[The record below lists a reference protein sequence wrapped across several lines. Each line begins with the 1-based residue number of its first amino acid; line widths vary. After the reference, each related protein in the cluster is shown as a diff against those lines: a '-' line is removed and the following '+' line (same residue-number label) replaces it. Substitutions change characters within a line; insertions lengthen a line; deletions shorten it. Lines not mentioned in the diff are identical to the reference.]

1 MFILEALAQ
10 FFGAVM
16 PPLLIAVGVGFGAVT
31 GFFHI
36 RHPIRTAKLMFSKRS
51 RGISPFRA
59 ASMAL
64 AGTLGVG
71 NITGVTAAIAM
82 GGAGSVFWM
91 WFSAVAAMSVKY
103 AETALAV
110 RYRRRDR
117 HGYYGGAPFYIAD
130 GLRKRFSRASVMIGS
145 VFAVFCIMNS
155 IIVGN
160 ILQVNAA
167 ASAVEVTFGIPAIA
181 VGCVVAAATSAV
193 VLGGAKRISSLT
205 VKLIPVVSGVYIIMC
220 ATAIIINAD
229 MLPAAVTR
237 IFKEAFSLSSA
248 AGGVCGY
255 GISAAMRYG
264 VTRGILT
271 NEAGSGTSP
280 AAHAC
285 ADTDSPMAQGCLGIF
300 EVFADTIVICSMTA
314 FVILIGEEYGI
325 LVSEDAIASAFAV
338 FSALLGEWA
347 CSVLTAVTLVF
358 VFATLMSQHYYGEVA
373 MRFFGDGKKNKT
385 VYTVVYLIAAVYGSV
400 IAPELMWTLSDVTVG
415 VLTCVNVTALILLR
429 RDVIDLTDS
438 TIGRGKLHRRM

>member
-1 MFILEALAQ
+1 
-10 FFGAVM
+10 
-16 PPLLIAVGVGFGAVT
+16 
-31 GFFHI
+31 
-36 RHPIRTAKLMFSKRS
+36 
-51 RGISPFRA
+51 
-59 ASMAL
+59 
-64 AGTLGVG
+64 
-71 NITGVTAAIAM
+71 
-82 GGAGSVFWM
+82 
-91 WFSAVAAMSVKY
+91 
-103 AETALAV
+103 
-110 RYRRRDR
+110 
-117 HGYYGGAPFYIAD
+117 
-130 GLRKRFSRASVMIGS
+130 MIGS

-347 CSVLTAVTLVF
+347 CSVLTAVILVF